1 MKRSAQITKEQIETP
16 ALLIDLDILERN
28 ILNMAN
34 FMKDKNTIN
43 ADLILTH
50 GYLLTMNKER
60 QIKQAGD
67 HWRLIKLN
75 LKAQQCKTRKKA
87 IKILSKI
94 T

>member
-1 MKRSAQITKEQIETP
+1 
-16 ALLIDLDILERN
+16 
-28 ILNMAN
+28 
-34 FMKDKNTIN
+34 
-43 ADLILTH
+43 
-50 GYLLTMNKER
+50 MNKEK

-75 LKAQQCKTRKKA
+75 LKSQQCKTRKKA

>member
-1 MKRSAQITKEQIETP
+1 
-16 ALLIDLDILERN
+16 
-28 ILNMAN
+28 
-34 FMKDKNTIN
+34 
-43 ADLILTH
+43 
-50 GYLLTMNKER
+50 MNKEK

-87 IKILSKI
+87 IKILAKI